1 LLRAFS
7 VIQKW
12 SLSLPIWGT
21 VPRLLPPAAALLHL
35 FHGCAVP
42 LLLSARRRAAS
53 SALGK
58 SGGGGVGPKGGGKS
72 GLGRVGEEWRR
83 RSNTGRTHRSTPR
96 RQRGSGARG
105 RRPEVACSTGGAV
118 VLLVALA
125 FLLLPPRPAT
135 LPPPRRRGRRAV
147 RAHLARGARR
157 RDLVAVGGGNGER
170 IG

>member
-1 LLRAFS
+1 MGQKSPLFIRKTSPTDAPNVSPILLRAFS

-58 SGGGGVGPKGGGKS
+58 SGGGGAIPGAPIGPLLGDRGAPERGEGG
-72 GLGRVGEEWRR
+72 LRW
-83 RSNTGRTHRSTPR
+83 H
-96 RQRGSGARG
+96 A
-105 RRPEVACSTGGAV
+105 
-118 VLLVALA
+118 
-125 FLLLPPRPAT
+125 
-135 LPPPRRRGRRAV
+135 RRAV
-147 RAHLARGARR
+147 RSCSSSRSPSSSSHHGLQLCRHL
-157 RDLVAVGGGNGER
+157 GE
-170 IG
+170 GEGEQ

>member
-1 LLRAFS
+1 MGQKSPLFIRKTSPTDAPNVSPILLRAFS

-72 GLGRVGEEWRR
+72 GLGRIGEEWRR
-83 RSNTGRTHRSTPR
+83 RSNTGHTHRSTPL

-105 RRPEVACSTGGAV
+105 RRLRWHA
-118 VLLVALA
+118 
-125 FLLLPPRPAT
+125 
-135 LPPPRRRGRRAV
+135 RRAV
-147 RAHLARGARR
+147 RSCSSSRSPSSSSHHGLQLCRHL
-157 RDLVAVGGGNGER
+157 GE
-170 IG
+170 GEGEQ